1 MYISNDFFEKDY
13 LYINN
18 QDGTFKESLEEYLS
32 EISMGSM
39 GITESAWK
47 TNVEWVSFSHPEN
60 LLNQFFLYLFF
71 FQSFFLKNL
80 LLLLEDMTL

>member
-39 GITESAWK
+39 GADMADINNDSYPEIF
-47 TNVEWVSFSHPEN
+47 VSEMLPERHDRRVSKAVFFSFKKETS
-60 LLNQFFLYLFF
+60 FL
-71 FQSFFLKNL
+71 SS
-80 LLLLEDMTL
+80 